1 MNRPGTFTLLSI
13 LSLLLSIGGLAASW
27 ANLNGSGGVSSIVL
41 GAVSFAYAIAAAA
54 TAIGLWRCRN
64 WVVPAFRIWVAVF
77 VIFLLSF
84 VYFYSSMF
92 VDSVWAIIGF
102 LVFVAVLTVFLDKY
116 VRRKLAVATQ
126 PVWATAH

>member
-54 TAIGLWRCRN
+54 TAIGLWQCRN
-64 WVVPAFRIWVAVF
+64 WVVPALRIWVAVF
-77 VIFLLSF
+77 FIFVLSF
-84 VYFYSSMF
+84 VYSYSSMF
-92 VDSVWAIIGF
+92 IDSVWAIIGF
-102 LVFVAVLTVFLDKY
+102 LVFVAVLTIFLDKY
-116 VRRKLAVATQ
+116 VRRKLAVAT
-126 PVWATAH
+126 